1 MNDQNLIPQS
11 QRTKSERREIARQG
25 GVASGEARRIKSRGR
40 KLLLDLLAMKEPD
53 PQVVADL
60 QRLGINPD
68 DITEE
73 VAIHLRQIQ
82 KAVRKADTNAYNSI
96 MRTAGI
102 LKDEAQPA
110 GNTFN
115 LNLTLGSQE
124 AIDGLR
130 VALQTGAQPAKPTTD
145 TED

>member
-1 MNDQNLIPQS
+1 MILPDTSSPYFNPEMETLSKEGLRALQGERLQQTVRRCMQNDFY
-11 QRTKSERREIARQG
+11 RERFA
-25 GVASGEARRIKSRGR
+25 A
-40 KLLLDLLAMKEPD
+40 
-53 PQVVADL
+53 
-60 QRLGINPD
+60 LGINPD

-102 LKDEAQPA
+102 LKDEAQPT

-124 AIDGLR
+124 ALDGLR
-130 VALQTGAQPAKPTTD
+130 VALQNGAQPAPP
-145 TED
+145 EE

>member
-1 MNDQNLIPQS
+1 MANDQNLIPNS
-11 QRTKSERREIARQG
+11 ARTPSELREQTRKG
-25 GVASGEARRIKSRGR
+25 GIKSGEARRIKSRGR
-40 KLLLDLLAMKEPD
+40 KLLLDLLALKEPD

-102 LKDEAQPA
+102 LKDEAQPT

-124 AIDGLR
+124 ALDGLR
-130 VALQTGAQPAKPTTD
+130 VALQNGAQPAPP
-145 TED
+145 EE